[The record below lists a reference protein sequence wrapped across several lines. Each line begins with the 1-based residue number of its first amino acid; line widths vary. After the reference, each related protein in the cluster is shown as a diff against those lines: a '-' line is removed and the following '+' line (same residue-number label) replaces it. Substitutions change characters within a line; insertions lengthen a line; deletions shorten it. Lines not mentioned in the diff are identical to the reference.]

1 MRRLLAAL
9 LILVAAESAA
19 LACSCMRAPRDP
31 AQRQQ
36 MARDAAAG
44 AIALVEVELV
54 SAYQAPGRGERLRV
68 RRTLAGRA
76 PAVFQVER
84 LREPSSASC
93 DVEFSAGSR
102 TLILLY
108 PPRGPVNARGAVYR
122 ISASCTSY
130 LLADAPFRAALL
142 REWRRRR

>member
-1 MRRLLAAL
+1 MRRLIAAM

-31 AQRQQ
+31 ALRQQ

-76 PAVFQVER
+76 PATFQVER
-84 LREPSSASC
+84 MDEPSSASC
-93 DVEFSAGSR
+93 DLEFAPGQR
-102 TLILLY
+102 TLILLFA
-108 PPRGPVNARGAVYR
+108 PRGLVDARAPVYR

-130 LLADAPFRAALL
+130 LLADALFRAALL
-142 REWRRRR
+142 REWRGRR